1 MVEAALAEG
10 RVALVVRAAARA
22 AAAMVVVMMEVTME
36 MEG

>member
-1 MVEAALAEG
+1 MAEG

-22 AAAMVVVMMEVTME
+22 AAAMVVVVMEVTME